1 MAIQYLDEEIEKSN
15 IQYLDDEPKE
25 SNIRYLDDK
34 KEDPQPLAEIS
45 QEPEGLVENAKF
57 IADDVGN
64 QFNNTIANLAGAPVD
79 LIGFTLNKA
88 SNAIFDQD
96 ISPSDRLGGS
106 ESIRKGMEFITGAR
120 VRDEPA
126 KTKAGVVAQVAGEA
140 VGFTVPALKV
150 AQVASKVQATSKAGQ
165 VGVNLAKQFTDEAT
179 KNTGRFLAIES
190 GAVAGQ
196 SGGRILSQE
205 KDLSPGATL
214 AVELL
219 TGITGALAGDKTF
232 GVSKTLINK
241 ARGKTAQEIMESVA
255 RGDIT
260 YKDLEFK
267 PVIDGQKKYGFEP
280 TNLRELEFTPVTPKK
295 TVIEETIGEMQPLE
309 VTVGGKKIPSEAPST
324 SKLETNLN
332 PKKVKSAEETGGF
345 PIQSVVV
352 NGETR
357 YIGSYTEPGLGRRYY
372 FTDKKGFGEFD
383 IDGKDVY
390 KLLKTEKILTTFD
403 TRKELLDALKNKIDE
418 APATPKD
425 TPEATPAPV
434 VKDVPSLISYAKDK
448 GMRLVQLKSGEGGAP
463 ASVSPNEK
471 GDITLMFDVDKM
483 ETMSPEKVNA
493 LIQEEVI
500 HAEHLLEIKGRWDG
514 KGDFRDFANK
524 DAASELESMAPSDV
538 LRYLRE
544 YGNVTNSKVTED
556 NVMEIVSK
564 FPLEERA
571 RIVAETRQLKS
582 SEATPSLLT
591 PPKETP
597 SMPGITRQNFD
608 EARGEIASNLLAT
621 QRTQLAVDAGNLN
634 NYAPGSN
641 KRPNRLFN
649 RINSWL
655 APSKVVGREVM
666 NEIDQAKGIIREAE
680 SVGIR
685 AYNAVNRIKKSNP
698 NDTAAIDENVNAFF
712 LTGELDPSLAPIQT
726 ELSAWRSS
734 TNKLRERLIG
744 GMDDQAFMDLAP
756 EVRES
761 LRTVLKESMDTSGGY
776 LTQPYRLFEDP
787 DYKPTKQQED
797 AAFKEIR
804 SNLVGSGMSVEK
816 AGIAARKRIN
826 ELKGN
831 SAKTKELESKSGLR
845 PSESE
850 NILRQRVNPGQA
862 ERIWLGEI
870 TDPAQRALITSRRLS
885 RLASAKAEDA
895 EIANLLLN
903 SGVASRT
910 AREGQ
915 VELKLKTVSGKTNIY
930 VDPEVAD
937 SIYKLR
943 YGPTINQG
951 IRNPVDAAINAFF
964 TANFVAK
971 FTKVVGNVGS
981 YPVAALGSITSAMAN
996 GVMPNFSGMRSAAAS
1011 FRSLENFV
1019 AGKSPDAKKKFYA
1032 DLDKMDL
1039 YNLRPKSID
1048 AADMEATLQRG
1059 FKILNKKILGKA
1071 VDIGGK
1077 AYSAFDVAMRY
1088 VTWKG
1093 TQTQL
1098 KQAFPDYTPQQ
1109 IEAAAARITNDT
1121 FPNYDKLSEVV
1132 RQGSR
1137 VGFFQPFI
1145 AHFAELS
1152 RVSYN
1157 QGKFA
1162 LQMMKGNFG
1171 KDFGLDPSRADM
1183 TEMRKMGA
1191 KRLAA
1196 LGLVTAGAKVAV
1208 NSKNEESGLNERSV
1222 QAFEESVLPSWMD
1235 GTVAIINP
1243 NKDNPRRGV
1252 FVPPEYILPQI
1263 AMGDAFAAGFQEKPF
1278 EEYAS
1283 ILKGRIFSEGGSL
1296 ALQTIGKI
1304 TSGYDERGNP
1314 IYIDPSLSA
1323 KTEVIA
1329 STIYDDVIKPGTFRT
1344 FERFNDSINGIGDRT
1359 TAQNVQ
1365 SLFGWRVYTYDA
1377 DRSFTGKFSQAS
1389 SMMNTAK
1396 GTYTS
1401 AFNKR
1406 IKGDISQQELDA
1418 TYNKMNTARSN
1429 RLDQARVH
1437 YTNMGAEPLNYSL
1450 DESIAIM
1457 KEGGLSSLDILD
1469 VIGGT
1474 YTDMPKNITDKTRD
1488 RYDEI
1493 PGNLNAKGKAI
1504 LSLPQSDPYRKK
1516 LGLYHKKQLKA
1527 ESQNIDAV
1535 DSLIISLTP
1544 DQTADYLIRIGADKN
1559 SKILNTYLRKDP
1571 ARLEI
1576 IKILDVRS
1584 SN

>member
-1 MAIQYLDEEIEKSN
+1 MAFDPDEYLTETSQGVTFDPDAYLDEKTSDDVSTSFDADAYLQEKEIEQEAPQSV
-15 IQYLDDEPKE
+15 EP
-25 SNIRYLDDK
+25 
-34 KEDPQPLAEIS
+34 IS

-57 IADDVGN
+57 IADDVSN
-64 QFNNTIANLAGAPVD
+64 QLNNTISSIAGAPVD
-79 LIGFTLNKA
+79 LISFGLNKV
-88 SNAIFDQD
+88 SNAIADRDIVPQD
-96 ISPSDRLGGS
+96 SLGGS
-106 ESIRKGMEFITGAR
+106 ESIRKIIGSIPFSGP

-126 KTKAGVVAQVAGEA
+126 KTRAGVAAQVAGEA
-140 VGFTVPALKV
+140 ITFTIPALKV

-165 VGVNLAKQFTDEAT
+165 VGVSLAKQFTEEAS

-196 SGGRILSQE
+196 TGGRILSQE

-267 PVIDGQKKYGFEP
+267 PVIDSQKKYGFEP
-280 TNLRELEFTPVTPKK
+280 INLKELEFTPVTPKK

-309 VTVGGKKIPSEAPST
+309 VTVGGKKIPSEAPAT

-332 PKKVKSAEETGGF
+332 PKKVKSAQETGGF

-390 KLLKTEKILTTFD
+390 ELLKTEKILTTFD
-403 TRKELLDALKNKIDE
+403 NRKELLDALKNKIDE
-418 APATPKD
+418 APATPK
-425 TPEATPAPV
+425 E
-434 VKDVPSLISYAKDK
+434 
-448 GMRLVQLKSGEGGAP
+448 
-463 ASVSPNEK
+463 
-471 GDITLMFDVDKM
+471 TL
-483 ETMSPEKVNA
+483 
-493 LIQEEVI
+493 
-500 HAEHLLEIKGRWDG
+500 
-514 KGDFRDFANK
+514 
-524 DAASELESMAPSDV
+524 
-538 LRYLRE
+538 
-544 YGNVTNSKVTED
+544 
-556 NVMEIVSK
+556 
-564 FPLEERA
+564 
-571 RIVAETRQLKS
+571 
-582 SEATPSLLT
+582 EATPSLLT
-591 PPKETP
+591 SPKETP

-608 EARGEIASNLLAT
+608 EARSEIAENLLAT
-621 QRTQLAVDAGNLN
+621 QRTQLALDAGDLN

-698 NDTAAIDENVNAFF
+698 DNIDAIDENVNAFF

-744 GMDDQAFMDLAP
+744 GMDDQAFMDLSP
-756 EVRES
+756 EIRES
-761 LRTVLKESMDTSGGY
+761 LRTVLEESMDTSGGY

-787 DYKPTKQQED
+787 DYKPTKQQEE

-804 SNLVGSGMSVEK
+804 FNNIKSGMSVED
-816 AGIAARKRIN
+816 AGKAARKKIS
-826 ELKGN
+826 ELKSN
-831 SAKTKELESKSGLR
+831 SAKTKELESRSGLR

-895 EIANLLLN
+895 EIANLLLD

-981 YPVAALGSITSAMAN
+981 YPVAALGSVTSAMAN
-996 GVMPNFSGMRSAAAS
+996 GVMPNFSGMRRAAAS

-1019 AGKSPDAKKKFYA
+1019 AGKSPQAKKEFYA

-1059 FKILNKKILGKA
+1059 FKILNKKILGQA

-1098 KQAFPDYTPQQ
+1098 KKAFPDYTPQQ
-1109 IEAAAARITNDT
+1109 IEAAAARMTNDT

-1137 VGFFQPFI
+1137 IGFFQPFI

-1152 RVSYN
+1152 RISYN

-1171 KDFGLDPSRADM
+1171 KDFGLDPSRANM

-1208 NSKNEESGLNERSV
+1208 NRKNEESGLSERSV
-1222 QAFEESVLPSWMD
+1222 QAYEESVLPSWMD

-1243 NKDNPRRGV
+1243 DKDNPRRGV

-1296 ALQTIGKI
+1296 ALQTTTKLA
-1304 TSGYDERGNP
+1304 SGYDERGKP
-1314 IYIDPSLSA
+1314 IFIDPSLSA
-1323 KTEVIA
+1323 RTKVIA
-1329 STIYDDVIKPGTFRT
+1329 STIYDDVLKPGTFRT

-1377 DRSFTGKFSQAS
+1377 DRSFRGKFSQAS

-1396 GTYTS
+1396 GQYTS
-1401 AFNKR
+1401 ALRKK
-1406 IKGDISQQELDA
+1406 IAGDISQQELDA
-1418 TYNKMNTARSN
+1418 TYNEMNTARSN

-1437 YTNMGAEPLNYSL
+1437 YKNMGVEPLNYSL
-1450 DESIAIM
+1450 DEKIGLM

-1469 VIGGT
+1469 VIGET
-1474 YTDMPKNITDKTRD
+1474 YTDMPKNITDKTKD

-1493 PGNLNAKGKAI
+1493 QGDLGAKGKAI
-1504 LSLPQSDPYRKK
+1504 LSLPKSDPYRQK
-1516 LGLYHKKQLKA
+1516 LGLYHRKQMKA
-1527 ESQNIDAV
+1527 MSQNIDSV

-1544 DQTADYLIRIGADKN
+1544 GQTADYLIRIGADKN
-1559 SKILNTYLRKDP
+1559 SKILNTYLEKDP

>member
-1 MAIQYLDEEIEKSN
+1 MAFDPDEYLTEKGQGVTFDPDAYLNEKTSDDVSTSFDADAYLQEKEIE
-15 IQYLDDEPKE
+15 QE
-25 SNIRYLDDK
+25 S
-34 KEDPQPLAEIS
+34 PQPIAEIP
-45 QEPEGLVENAKF
+45 QEPEGFVENTKF

-79 LIGFTLNKA
+79 LISFTLNKA

-96 ISPSDRLGGS
+96 IVASDSFGGS
-106 ESIRKGMEFITGAR
+106 ESIRRGMGSLPFAVP
-120 VRDEPA
+120 VRNEPA

-150 AQVASKVQATSKAGQ
+150 AQVASKAQATSKAGQ
-165 VGVNLAKQFTDEAT
+165 IGVNLAKQFTDEAT

-232 GVSKTLINK
+232 GVSRTLINK
-241 ARGKTAQEIMESVA
+241 TRGKTAQEIMESVA
-255 RGDIT
+255 KGDVT
-260 YKDLEFK
+260 YKDLTFTPKERPLFQRDGTFNIDESL
-267 PVIDGQKKYGFEP
+267 PVSQSETGGTVPI
-280 TNLRELEFTPVTPKK
+280 NLKELEFTPAPKETP
-295 TVIEETIGEMQPLE
+295 
-309 VTVGGKKIPSEAPST
+309 
-324 SKLETNLN
+324 
-332 PKKVKSAEETGGF
+332 
-345 PIQSVVV
+345 
-352 NGETR
+352 
-357 YIGSYTEPGLGRRYY
+357 
-372 FTDKKGFGEFD
+372 
-383 IDGKDVY
+383 
-390 KLLKTEKILTTFD
+390 
-403 TRKELLDALKNKIDE
+403 
-418 APATPKD
+418 
-425 TPEATPAPV
+425 
-434 VKDVPSLISYAKDK
+434 
-448 GMRLVQLKSGEGGAP
+448 
-463 ASVSPNEK
+463 
-471 GDITLMFDVDKM
+471 
-483 ETMSPEKVNA
+483 
-493 LIQEEVI
+493 
-500 HAEHLLEIKGRWDG
+500 
-514 KGDFRDFANK
+514 
-524 DAASELESMAPSDV
+524 
-538 LRYLRE
+538 
-544 YGNVTNSKVTED
+544 
-556 NVMEIVSK
+556 
-564 FPLEERA
+564 
-571 RIVAETRQLKS
+571 
-582 SEATPSLLT
+582 LT

-597 SMPGITRQNFD
+597 LMPGITRQNFD
-608 EARGEIASNLLAT
+608 EARGEIAENLLAT
-621 QRTQLAVDAGNLN
+621 QRTQLAVDAGDLN

-698 NDTAAIDENVNAFF
+698 NDTAAIDENVGSF
-712 LTGELDPSLAPIQT
+712 LLGGELDPSLAPIQT

-761 LRTVLKESMDTSGGY
+761 LRTVLEESMDTSGGY

-895 EIANLLLN
+895 EIANLLLD

-1019 AGKSPDAKKKFYA
+1019 AGKSPQAKKDFYA

-1098 KQAFPDYTPQQ
+1098 RKAFPDYTPQQ

-1162 LQMMKGNFG
+1162 LQMIRGNFG

-1183 TEMRKMGA
+1183 TEIRKMGA

-1208 NSKNEESGLNERSV
+1208 NIKNEESGLNERSV
-1222 QAFEESVLPSWMD
+1222 QAFEESVLPFWMD

-1243 NKDNPRRGV
+1243 DKDNPRRGV

-1263 AMGDAFAAGFQEKPF
+1263 AMGDAFSAGFQEKPF

-1296 ALQTIGKI
+1296 ALQTATKLA
-1304 TSGYDERGNP
+1304 SGYDERGQP
-1314 IYIDPSLSA
+1314 IFIDPSLSA
-1323 KTEVIA
+1323 RTEVIA

-1344 FERFNDSINGIGDRT
+1344 FERFNDSIEGIGDRT

-1377 DRSFTGKFSQAS
+1377 DRSFTGKFSQTS

-1396 GTYTS
+1396 GQYTS
-1401 AFNKR
+1401 ALNKR

-1418 TYNKMNTARSN
+1418 TYSEMNTARSN

-1437 YTNMGAEPLNYSL
+1437 YKNMGVEPLNYSL
-1450 DESIAIM
+1450 DEKIAIM

-1474 YTDMPKNITDKTRD
+1474 YTDMPRNITDKTKD

-1516 LGLYHKKQLKA
+1516 LGLYHKKQLKS
-1527 ESQNIDAV
+1527 ESQNIDSV

-1544 DQTADYLIRIGADKN
+1544 DQTADYLMRIGADKN
-1559 SKILNTYLRKDP
+1559 PKILETYLNKDP

-1576 IKILDVRS
+1576 IEILKVRS

>member
-1 MAIQYLDEEIEKSN
+1 M
-15 IQYLDDEPKE
+15 
-25 SNIRYLDDK
+25 
-34 KEDPQPLAEIS
+34 
-45 QEPEGLVENAKF
+45 
-57 IADDVGN
+57 
-64 QFNNTIANLAGAPVD
+64 
-79 LIGFTLNKA
+79 
-88 SNAIFDQD
+88 
-96 ISPSDRLGGS
+96 
-106 ESIRKGMEFITGAR
+106 
-120 VRDEPA
+120 
-126 KTKAGVVAQVAGEA
+126 
-140 VGFTVPALKV
+140 
-150 AQVASKVQATSKAGQ
+150 
-165 VGVNLAKQFTDEAT
+165 
-179 KNTGRFLAIES
+179 
-190 GAVAGQ
+190 
-196 SGGRILSQE
+196 
-205 KDLSPGATL
+205 SPGATL

-255 RGDIT
+255 KGDIT

-309 VTVGGKKIPSEAPST
+309 VTVGGKKISSEDPST

-372 FTDKKGFGEFD
+372 FTDEKGFGEFD

-403 TRKELLDALKNKIDE
+403 TQKELLDALKNKIDE
-418 APATPKD
+418 APATPKE
-425 TPEATPAPV
+425 TPGAPEFTIAIDNNPKYDGPNGIYSKVMGYKVRAKDGKDYYIETGSSEQPSGNKFVVHEGSDMHGEWIGSYPTKKKAVEMLQSKKAETPATP
-434 VKDVPSLISYAKDK
+434 K
-448 GMRLVQLKSGEGGAP
+448 
-463 ASVSPNEK
+463 
-471 GDITLMFDVDKM
+471 
-483 ETMSPEKVNA
+483 ETP
-493 LIQEEVI
+493 
-500 HAEHLLEIKGRWDG
+500 G
-514 KGDFRDFANK
+514 
-524 DAASELESMAPSDV
+524 
-538 LRYLRE
+538 
-544 YGNVTNSKVTED
+544 
-556 NVMEIVSK
+556 
-564 FPLEERA
+564 
-571 RIVAETRQLKS
+571 
-582 SEATPSLLT
+582 ATPSLLT

-597 SMPGITRQNFD
+597 LMPGITRQNFD
-608 EARGEIASNLLAT
+608 EARGEIAENLLAT
-621 QRTQLAVDAGNLN
+621 QRTQLAVDAGDLN

-734 TNKLRERLIG
+734 TNKLRERLIA
-744 GMDDQAFMDLAP
+744 GMEDQTFMDLSP
-756 EVRES
+756 EMRKG
-761 LRTVLKESMDTSGGY
+761 LRNALEGSMDDKGGY
-776 LTQPYRLFEDP
+776 LTTPYRLFEDP
-787 DYKPTKQQED
+787 NFTPDPKLKKAALTEIKLKLIDEGYSSEVAAKKAQEKLD
-797 AAFKEIR
+797 D
-804 SNLVGSGMSVEK
+804 
-816 AGIAARKRIN
+816 
-826 ELKGN
+826 LKGN
-831 SAKTKELESKSGLR
+831 SAKTRELESSGGFR
-845 PSESE
+845 PVASES
-850 NILRQRVNPGQA
+850 ILRQQTFPGPA
-862 ERIWLGEI
+862 ERAWLGEI
-870 TDPAQRALITSRRLS
+870 TEAGQRALLTSKKLS

-895 EIANLLLN
+895 EIVNILLD

-910 AREGQ
+910 LKEGQ

-943 YGPTINQG
+943 YGQMINRG
-951 IRNPVDAAINAFF
+951 IRNPMGKVLDAFF
-964 TANFVAK
+964 TTNFLAK
-971 FTKVVGNVGS
+971 FSKVILNVGS
-981 YPVAALGSITSAMAN
+981 YPVAALGSLTSAMSN
-996 GVMPNFSGMRSAAAS
+996 GIMPNFSGMRRAAAS

-1019 AGKSPDAKKKFYA
+1019 AGKSPQAKKEFYA

-1039 YNLRPKSID
+1039 YNLRPKSVD
-1048 AADMEATLQRG
+1048 AADMEATLKKG
-1059 FKILNKKILGKA
+1059 FEILNKNILGKA
-1071 VDIGGK
+1071 IDIGGK

-1088 VTWKG
+1088 VTWKA
-1093 TQTQL
+1093 TQKEL
-1098 KQAFPDYTPQQ
+1098 GKMFPNYTKEQ
-1109 IEAAAARITNDT
+1109 IEAAAARMTNET
-1121 FPNYDKLSEVV
+1121 FPNYDKLSDIV
-1132 RQGSR
+1132 REGAKYI
-1137 VGFFQPFI
+1137 FQPFI

-1162 LQMMKGNFG
+1162 LQMIRGNFG
-1171 KDFGLDPSRADM
+1171 RDFGLDPSGANKM
-1183 TEMRKMGA
+1183 SMRMLGA

-1196 LGLVTAGAKVAV
+1196 LGLVTAGAKTLVK
-1208 NSKNEESGLNERSV
+1208 SKNEESGLDDKSV
-1222 QAFEESVLPSWMD
+1222 QEFKESILPPWMEA
-1235 GTVAIINP
+1235 TTAIITP
-1243 NKDNPRRGV
+1243 NKDNPRKG
-1252 FVPPEYILPQI
+1252 FYVPPEYIIPQLG
-1263 AMGDAFAAGFQEKPF
+1263 MTDAFSAAINGQPF
-1278 EEYAS
+1278 EDYQA
-1283 ILKGRIFSEGGSL
+1283 ILKSRIFSQEGSL
-1296 ALQTIGKI
+1296 ALQAVTKIFTGK
-1304 TSGYDERGNP
+1304 DQRGRE
-1314 IYIDPSLSA
+1314 IYIDPSFSA
-1323 KTEVIA
+1323 QAKVIGE
-1329 STIYDDVIKPGTFRT
+1329 SLFDDIVKPGTFRT
-1344 FERFNDSINGIGDRT
+1344 VERFNDAINGIGDRT
-1359 TAQNVQ
+1359 VAQEVQ
-1365 SLFGWRVYTYDA
+1365 SLFGYRVYTYDT
-1377 DRSFTGKFSQAS
+1377 DRAFRSKFREQS
-1389 SMMNTAK
+1389 SLMKDAK
-1396 GTYTS
+1396 STYTS
-1401 AFNKR
+1401 AFRDRVN
-1406 IKGDISQQELDA
+1406 GSISQQDLDVV
-1418 TYNKMNTARSN
+1418 YNEMNTARRN
-1429 RLDQARVH
+1429 RLDLVRGH
-1437 YTNMGAEPLNYSL
+1437 YGNMGMELLKYTL
-1450 DESIAIM
+1450 DEKIAIM

-1493 PGNLNAKGKAI
+1493 PGNLKAKGKAI
-1504 LSLPQSDPYRKK
+1504 LNLPQSDPYRKK

-1527 ESQNIDAV
+1527 KSQNIDAV

>member
-1 MAIQYLDEEIEKSN
+1 MAFDPDEYLTEKGQGVTFDPDAYLDEKTSDDVSISFNADAYLQEKEIEQEAPQSV
-15 IQYLDDEPKE
+15 EP
-25 SNIRYLDDK
+25 
-34 KEDPQPLAEIS
+34 IS
-45 QEPEGLVENAKF
+45 QEPEGFVENAKF
-57 IADDVGN
+57 IADDFSN
-64 QFNNTIANLAGAPVD
+64 QLNNTIASIAGAPVD
-79 LIGFTLNKA
+79 LISFGLNKV
-88 SNAIFDQD
+88 SNAIADRDIVPQD
-96 ISPSDRLGGS
+96 SLGGS
-106 ESIRKGMEFITGAR
+106 ESMRKILQVVSLGEP
-120 VRDEPA
+120 VRNEPA
-126 KTKAGVVAQVAGEA
+126 KTKAGVAAQVTGEA
-140 VGFTVPALKV
+140 VTFTIPLLKV

-165 VGVNLAKQFTDEAT
+165 VGVSLAKQFTEEAS

-196 SGGRILSQE
+196 TGGRILSQE

-255 RGDIT
+255 KGDIT
-260 YKDLEFK
+260 YKDLTFTPKERPLFQK
-267 PVIDGQKKYGFEP
+267 DGTFNINESLPVSQSETGGTVPI
-280 TNLRELEFTPVTPKK
+280 NLKELEFTPAPKETP
-295 TVIEETIGEMQPLE
+295 
-309 VTVGGKKIPSEAPST
+309 
-324 SKLETNLN
+324 
-332 PKKVKSAEETGGF
+332 
-345 PIQSVVV
+345 
-352 NGETR
+352 
-357 YIGSYTEPGLGRRYY
+357 
-372 FTDKKGFGEFD
+372 
-383 IDGKDVY
+383 
-390 KLLKTEKILTTFD
+390 
-403 TRKELLDALKNKIDE
+403 
-418 APATPKD
+418 
-425 TPEATPAPV
+425 
-434 VKDVPSLISYAKDK
+434 
-448 GMRLVQLKSGEGGAP
+448 
-463 ASVSPNEK
+463 
-471 GDITLMFDVDKM
+471 
-483 ETMSPEKVNA
+483 
-493 LIQEEVI
+493 
-500 HAEHLLEIKGRWDG
+500 
-514 KGDFRDFANK
+514 
-524 DAASELESMAPSDV
+524 
-538 LRYLRE
+538 
-544 YGNVTNSKVTED
+544 
-556 NVMEIVSK
+556 
-564 FPLEERA
+564 
-571 RIVAETRQLKS
+571 
-582 SEATPSLLT
+582 LT

-597 SMPGITRQNFD
+597 LMPGITRQNFD
-608 EARGEIASNLLAT
+608 EARSEIAENLLAT
-621 QRTQLAVDAGNLN
+621 QRTQLALDAGDLN

-712 LTGELDPSLAPIQT
+712 LTGELDPSLAPIKT

-761 LRTVLKESMDTSGGY
+761 LRTVLEESMDTSGGY

-787 DYKPTKQQED
+787 DYKPTRQQED

-895 EIANLLLN
+895 EIANLLLD

-951 IRNPVDAAINAFF
+951 IRSPVDAAINAFF

-1019 AGKSPDAKKKFYA
+1019 AGKSPQARKEFYA

-1098 KQAFPDYTPQQ
+1098 KKAFPDYTPQQ

-1137 VGFFQPFI
+1137 IGFFQPFI

-1152 RVSYN
+1152 RISYN

-1208 NSKNEESGLNERSV
+1208 NRKNEESGLSERSV
-1222 QAFEESVLPSWMD
+1222 QAYEESVLPSWMD

-1243 NKDNPRRGV
+1243 DKDNPRRGV

-1296 ALQTIGKI
+1296 ALQTTTKLA
-1304 TSGYDERGNP
+1304 SGYDERGKP
-1314 IYIDPSLSA
+1314 IFIDPSLSA
-1323 KTEVIA
+1323 RTKVIA
-1329 STIYDDVIKPGTFRT
+1329 STIYDDVLKPGTFRT

-1377 DRSFTGKFSQAS
+1377 DRSFRGKFSQAS

-1396 GTYTS
+1396 GQYTS
-1401 AFNKR
+1401 ALRKK
-1406 IKGDISQQELDA
+1406 IAGDISQQELDA
-1418 TYNKMNTARSN
+1418 TYNEMNTARSN

-1437 YTNMGAEPLNYSL
+1437 YKNMGVEPLNYSL
-1450 DESIAIM
+1450 DEKIGLM

-1469 VIGGT
+1469 VIGET
-1474 YTDMPKNITDKTRD
+1474 YTDMPRNITDKTKD

-1493 PGNLNAKGKAI
+1493 QGDLGAKGKAI
-1504 LSLPQSDPYRKK
+1504 LSLPKSDPYRQK
-1516 LGLYHKKQLKA
+1516 LGLYHRKQMKA
-1527 ESQNIDAV
+1527 MSQNIDSV

-1544 DQTADYLIRIGADKN
+1544 GQTADYLIRIGADKN
-1559 SKILNTYLRKDP
+1559 SKILNTYLKKDP

>member
-1 MAIQYLDEEIEKSN
+1 MAIDLSVLDEPESSIDLSV
-15 IQYLDDEPKE
+15 LDDPQ
-25 SNIRYLDDK
+25 SSVGVSVLDK
-34 KEDPQPLAEIS
+34 KPKIDLSVLEQIP
-45 QEPEGLVENAKF
+45 QEPEGFVENAKF

-64 QFNNTIANLAGAPVD
+64 QFNNTIANFAGAPVD
-79 LIGFTLNKA
+79 LISFTLNKA

-96 ISPSDRLGGS
+96 IVPQDSLGGS
-106 ESIRKGMEFITGAR
+106 ESIRRGMGLIPFAAP

-150 AQVASKVQATSKAGQ
+150 AQVASKAQATSKAGQ
-165 VGVNLAKQFTDEAT
+165 IGVNLAKQFTDEAS

-219 TGITGALAGDKTF
+219 TGVTGALAGDKTF

-255 RGDIT
+255 KGEIT

-309 VTVGGKKIPSEAPST
+309 VTVGGKKIPSEALET

-372 FTDKKGFGEFD
+372 FTDEKGFGEFD

-425 TPEATPAPV
+425 AP
-434 VKDVPSLISYAKDK
+434 
-448 GMRLVQLKSGEGGAP
+448 
-463 ASVSPNEK
+463 
-471 GDITLMFDVDKM
+471 
-483 ETMSPEKVNA
+483 
-493 LIQEEVI
+493 
-500 HAEHLLEIKGRWDG
+500 
-514 KGDFRDFANK
+514 
-524 DAASELESMAPSDV
+524 
-538 LRYLRE
+538 
-544 YGNVTNSKVTED
+544 
-556 NVMEIVSK
+556 
-564 FPLEERA
+564 
-571 RIVAETRQLKS
+571 
-582 SEATPSLLT
+582 EATPSLLT
-591 PPKETP
+591 PPRETP

-608 EARGEIASNLLAT
+608 EARSEIAENLLAT

-685 AYNAVNRIKKSNP
+685 TYNAVNRIKKSNP

-761 LRTVLKESMDTSGGY
+761 LRTVLEESMDTSGGY

-797 AAFKEIR
+797 AAFKEMR
-804 SNLVGSGMSVEK
+804 SNLVRSGMSVEK

-885 RLASAKAEDA
+885 RIASAKAEDA
-895 EIANLLLN
+895 EIANLLLD

-1019 AGKSPDAKKKFYA
+1019 AGKSPQAKKEFYA

-1098 KQAFPDYTPQQ
+1098 KKVFPDYTPQQ

-1137 VGFFQPFI
+1137 VSFFQPFI

-1152 RVSYN
+1152 RISYN

-1162 LQMMKGNFG
+1162 LQMMRGNFG

-1191 KRLAA
+1191 KRLTA

-1222 QAFEESVLPSWMD
+1222 QAFEESVLPFWMD

-1243 NKDNPRRGV
+1243 DKDNPRRGV

-1263 AMGDAFAAGFQEKPF
+1263 AIGDAFAAGFQEKPF

-1296 ALQTIGKI
+1296 ALQTATKLA
-1304 TSGYDERGNP
+1304 SGYDERGKP
-1314 IYIDPSLSA
+1314 IFIDPSLSA
-1323 KTEVIA
+1323 RTEVIA

-1396 GTYTS
+1396 GQYTS

-1418 TYNKMNTARSN
+1418 TYNEMNTARSN

-1437 YTNMGAEPLNYSL
+1437 YKNMGVEPLNYSL

-1474 YTDMPKNITDKTRD
+1474 YTDMPKNITDKTKD

-1493 PGNLNAKGKAI
+1493 PGDLKAKGRTI
-1504 LSLPQSDPYRKK
+1504 LRLPKSDPYRKK

-1527 ESQNIDAV
+1527 ESQNIDSV

-1559 SKILNTYLRKDP
+1559 SKILDTYLRKDP

-1576 IKILDVRS
+1576 RDILKVRS

>member
-1 MAIQYLDEEIEKSN
+1 MAFDPDEYLTEEGQGVTFDPDAYLDEKTLDDASTSFDADAYLQEKEIE
-15 IQYLDDEPKE
+15 QE
-25 SNIRYLDDK
+25 S
-34 KEDPQPLAEIS
+34 PQPIARIP
-45 QEPEGLVENAKF
+45 QEPEGFVENAKF

-79 LIGFTLNKA
+79 LISFTLNKA

-96 ISPSDRLGGS
+96 IVPQDSLGGS
-106 ESIRKGMEFITGAR
+106 ESIRRGMGLIPFAAP

-126 KTKAGVVAQVAGEA
+126 KTKAGVAAQVAGEA

-150 AQVASKVQATSKAGQ
+150 AQVASKAQATSKAGQ
-165 VGVNLAKQFTDEAT
+165 IGVNLAKQFTDEAS

-190 GAVAGQ
+190 GAVLGQ

-255 RGDIT
+255 KGDIT
-260 YKDLEFK
+260 YKDLTFTPKERPLFQK
-267 PVIDGQKKYGFEP
+267 DGTFNIDESIPISQSETGGTVP
-280 TNLRELEFTPVTPKK
+280 INLKELEFTP
-295 TVIEETIGEMQPLE
+295 
-309 VTVGGKKIPSEAPST
+309 A
-324 SKLETNLN
+324 
-332 PKKVKSAEETGGF
+332 
-345 PIQSVVV
+345 
-352 NGETR
+352 
-357 YIGSYTEPGLGRRYY
+357 
-372 FTDKKGFGEFD
+372 
-383 IDGKDVY
+383 
-390 KLLKTEKILTTFD
+390 
-403 TRKELLDALKNKIDE
+403 
-418 APATPKD
+418 
-425 TPEATPAPV
+425 
-434 VKDVPSLISYAKDK
+434 
-448 GMRLVQLKSGEGGAP
+448 
-463 ASVSPNEK
+463 
-471 GDITLMFDVDKM
+471 
-483 ETMSPEKVNA
+483 
-493 LIQEEVI
+493 
-500 HAEHLLEIKGRWDG
+500 
-514 KGDFRDFANK
+514 
-524 DAASELESMAPSDV
+524 
-538 LRYLRE
+538 
-544 YGNVTNSKVTED
+544 
-556 NVMEIVSK
+556 
-564 FPLEERA
+564 
-571 RIVAETRQLKS
+571 
-582 SEATPSLLT
+582 
-591 PPKETP
+591 PKETP
-597 SMPGITRQNFD
+597 LTPPVETPSMQGILRENFD
-608 EARGEIASNLLAT
+608 EARSEIASNLLAT
-621 QRTQLAVDAGNLN
+621 QRTQLAVDAGDLN

-761 LRTVLKESMDTSGGY
+761 LRTVLEESMDTSGGY

-787 DYKPTKQQED
+787 DYKPTKQQEE

-804 SNLVGSGMSVEK
+804 FNNIKSGMSVED
-816 AGIAARKRIN
+816 AGKAARKKIS
-826 ELKGN
+826 ELKSN

-895 EIANLLLN
+895 EIANLLLD

-915 VELKLKTVSGKTNIY
+915 VELKLKTVSGETNIY

-1019 AGKSPDAKKKFYA
+1019 AGKSPQAKKEFYA

-1059 FKILNKKILGKA
+1059 FKILNKKILGQA

-1098 KQAFPDYTPQQ
+1098 KKAFPDYTPQQ
-1109 IEAAAARITNDT
+1109 IEAAAARMTNDT

-1437 YTNMGAEPLNYSL
+1437 YKNMGVEPLNYSL

-1584 SN
+1584 NN

>member
-1 MAIQYLDEEIEKSN
+1 MAFDPDEYLTEKGQGVTFDPDAYLDEKTSDDVSISFDADAYLQEKEIEQEAPQSV
-15 IQYLDDEPKE
+15 EP
-25 SNIRYLDDK
+25 
-34 KEDPQPLAEIS
+34 IS
-45 QEPEGLVENAKF
+45 QEPEGFVENAKF
-57 IADDVGN
+57 IADDFNN

-79 LIGFTLNKA
+79 LISFTLNKA

-96 ISPSDRLGGS
+96 IVASDSFGGS
-106 ESIRKGMEFITGAR
+106 ESIRRGMGSLPFAGP
-120 VRDEPA
+120 VRNEPA
-126 KTKAGVVAQVAGEA
+126 KTKAGVVAQVTGEA
-140 VGFTVPALKV
+140 VGFTVPLLKV
-150 AQVASKVQATSKAGQ
+150 AQVTSKVQATSKAGQ
-165 VGVNLAKQFTDEAT
+165 IGVNLAKQFTDEAT
-179 KNTGRFLAIES
+179 RNTGRFLAIES
-190 GAVAGQ
+190 GAVVGQ

-232 GVSKTLINK
+232 GVSRALINK
-241 ARGKTAQEIMESVA
+241 TRGKTAQEIMESVA
-255 RGDIT
+255 KGDIT
-260 YKDLEFK
+260 YKDLTFTPKEK
-267 PVIDGQKKYGFEP
+267 PLFQRDGTFNIDESLPVSQSETGGTVP
-280 TNLRELEFTPVTPKK
+280 INLKELEFTPAPKETP
-295 TVIEETIGEMQPLE
+295 
-309 VTVGGKKIPSEAPST
+309 
-324 SKLETNLN
+324 
-332 PKKVKSAEETGGF
+332 
-345 PIQSVVV
+345 
-352 NGETR
+352 
-357 YIGSYTEPGLGRRYY
+357 
-372 FTDKKGFGEFD
+372 
-383 IDGKDVY
+383 
-390 KLLKTEKILTTFD
+390 
-403 TRKELLDALKNKIDE
+403 
-418 APATPKD
+418 
-425 TPEATPAPV
+425 
-434 VKDVPSLISYAKDK
+434 
-448 GMRLVQLKSGEGGAP
+448 
-463 ASVSPNEK
+463 
-471 GDITLMFDVDKM
+471 
-483 ETMSPEKVNA
+483 
-493 LIQEEVI
+493 
-500 HAEHLLEIKGRWDG
+500 
-514 KGDFRDFANK
+514 
-524 DAASELESMAPSDV
+524 
-538 LRYLRE
+538 
-544 YGNVTNSKVTED
+544 
-556 NVMEIVSK
+556 
-564 FPLEERA
+564 
-571 RIVAETRQLKS
+571 
-582 SEATPSLLT
+582 LT

-597 SMPGITRQNFD
+597 LMPGITRQNFD

-621 QRTQLAVDAGNLN
+621 QRTQLSVDAGDLN

-698 NDTAAIDENVNAFF
+698 DNIDAIDENVNAFF

-744 GMDDQAFMDLAP
+744 GMDDQAFMDLSP
-756 EVRES
+756 EIRES
-761 LRTVLKESMDTSGGY
+761 LRTVLEESMDTSGGY

-787 DYKPTKQQED
+787 DYKPTKQQEE

-804 SNLVGSGMSVEK
+804 FNNIKSGMSVED
-816 AGIAARKRIN
+816 AGKAARKKIS
-826 ELKGN
+826 ELKSN

-895 EIANLLLN
+895 EIANLLLD

-1019 AGKSPDAKKKFYA
+1019 AGKSPQAKKDFYA

-1098 KQAFPDYTPQQ
+1098 RKAFPDYTPQQ

-1162 LQMMKGNFG
+1162 LQMIRGNFG

-1183 TEMRKMGA
+1183 TEIRKMGA

-1208 NSKNEESGLNERSV
+1208 KIKNEENGLNERSV
-1222 QAFEESVLPSWMD
+1222 QAFEESVLPFWMD

-1243 NKDNPRRGV
+1243 DKDNPRRGV

-1263 AMGDAFAAGFQEKPF
+1263 AMGDAFSAGFQEKPF

-1296 ALQTIGKI
+1296 ALQTATKLA
-1304 TSGYDERGNP
+1304 SGYDERGKP
-1314 IYIDPSLSA
+1314 IFIDPSLSA
-1323 KTEVIA
+1323 KAEVIA

-1344 FERFNDSINGIGDRT
+1344 FERFNDSIKGIGDRT

-1377 DRSFTGKFSQAS
+1377 DRSFTGKFSQTS

-1396 GTYTS
+1396 GQYTS
-1401 AFNKR
+1401 ALNKR

-1418 TYNKMNTARSN
+1418 TYSEMNTARSN

-1437 YTNMGAEPLNYSL
+1437 YKNMGVEPLNYSL

-1457 KEGGLSSLDILD
+1457 KEGSLSSLDILD

-1474 YTDMPKNITDKTRD
+1474 YTDMPRNITDKTKD

-1535 DSLIISLTP
+1535 DSLMISLTTE
-1544 DQTADYLIRIGADKN
+1544 QTADRLIRMGVDKFP
-1559 SKILNTYLRKDP
+1559 KILKTYLEKDP

>member
-1 MAIQYLDEEIEKSN
+1 MAIQYLDEEIKKSN

-34 KEDPQPLAEIS
+34 KEDPQPLAEIP

-57 IADDVGN
+57 IADDVSN
-64 QFNNTIANLAGAPVD
+64 QLNNTISSIAGAPVD
-79 LIGFTLNKA
+79 LISFGLNKV
-88 SNAIFDQD
+88 SNAIADRDIVPQD
-96 ISPSDRLGGS
+96 SLGGS
-106 ESIRKGMEFITGAR
+106 ESIRKIIGSLPFSGP

-126 KTKAGVVAQVAGEA
+126 KTKAGVAAQVAGEA
-140 VGFTVPALKV
+140 ITFTIPALKV

-165 VGVNLAKQFTDEAT
+165 VGVSLAKQFTEEAS

-190 GAVAGQ
+190 GAVLGQ

-255 RGDIT
+255 KGDIT

-295 TVIEETIGEMQPLE
+295 TVIEETVGEMQPLE

-372 FTDKKGFGEFD
+372 FTDEKGFGEFD

-425 TPEATPAPV
+425 TPEATP
-434 VKDVPSLISYAKDK
+434 
-448 GMRLVQLKSGEGGAP
+448 
-463 ASVSPNEK
+463 
-471 GDITLMFDVDKM
+471 
-483 ETMSPEKVNA
+483 
-493 LIQEEVI
+493 
-500 HAEHLLEIKGRWDG
+500 
-514 KGDFRDFANK
+514 
-524 DAASELESMAPSDV
+524 
-538 LRYLRE
+538 
-544 YGNVTNSKVTED
+544 
-556 NVMEIVSK
+556 
-564 FPLEERA
+564 
-571 RIVAETRQLKS
+571 
-582 SEATPSLLT
+582 SLLT

-597 SMPGITRQNFD
+597 LMPGITRQNFD
-608 EARGEIASNLLAT
+608 EARGEIAENLLAT
-621 QRTQLAVDAGNLN
+621 QRTQLAVDAGDLN

-734 TNKLRERLIG
+734 TNKLRERLIA
-744 GMDDQAFMDLAP
+744 GMEDQTFMDLSP
-756 EVRES
+756 EMRKG
-761 LRTVLKESMDTSGGY
+761 LRNALEGSMDDKGGY
-776 LTQPYRLFEDP
+776 LTTPYRLFEDP
-787 DYKPTKQQED
+787 NFTPDPKLKKAALTEIKLKLIDEGYSSEVAAKKAQEKLD
-797 AAFKEIR
+797 
-804 SNLVGSGMSVEK
+804 
-816 AGIAARKRIN
+816 

-831 SAKTKELESKSGLR
+831 SAKTRELESSGGVR
-845 PSESE
+845 PVASES
-850 NILRQRVNPGQA
+850 ILRQQTFPGPA
-862 ERIWLGEI
+862 ERAWLGEI
-870 TDPAQRALITSRRLS
+870 TEAGQRALLTSKKLS

-895 EIANLLLN
+895 EIVNILLD

-910 AREGQ
+910 LKEGQ

-943 YGPTINQG
+943 YGQMINRG
-951 IRNPVDAAINAFF
+951 IRNPMGKVLDAFF
-964 TANFVAK
+964 TTNFLAK
-971 FTKVVGNVGS
+971 FSKVILNVGS
-981 YPVAALGSITSAMAN
+981 YPVAALGSLTSAMSN
-996 GVMPNFSGMRSAAAS
+996 GIMPNFSGMRRAAAS
-1011 FRSLENFV
+1011 FRSLENLV
-1019 AGKSPDAKKKFYA
+1019 AGKSKKEFYA

-1039 YNLRPKSID
+1039 YNLRPKSVD
-1048 AADMEATLQRG
+1048 AADMEATLKKG
-1059 FKILNKKILGKA
+1059 FEILNKNILGKA
-1071 VDIGGK
+1071 IDIGGK

-1088 VTWKG
+1088 VTWKA
-1093 TQTQL
+1093 TQKEL
-1098 KQAFPDYTPQQ
+1098 GKMFPNYTTKQ
-1109 IEAAAARITNDT
+1109 IEAAAARMTNDT
-1121 FPNYDKLSEVV
+1121 FPNYDKLSDVV
-1132 RQGSR
+1132 REGAKYI
-1137 VGFFQPFI
+1137 FQPFI

-1162 LQMMKGNFG
+1162 LQMIRGNFG
-1171 KDFGLDPSRADM
+1171 RDFGLDPSGANKM
-1183 TEMRKMGA
+1183 SMRMLGA

-1196 LGLVTAGAKVAV
+1196 LAIVTAGAKTLVK
-1208 NSKNEESGLNERSV
+1208 SKNEDNGLDDKSV
-1222 QAFEESVLPSWMD
+1222 QEFKESILPPWMEA
-1235 GTVAIINP
+1235 TTAIITP
-1243 NKDNPRRGV
+1243 NKDNPRKG
-1252 FVPPEYILPQI
+1252 FYVPPEYIIPQLG
-1263 AMGDAFAAGFQEKPF
+1263 MTDAFSAAINGQPF
-1278 EEYAS
+1278 EDYQA
-1283 ILKGRIFSEGGSL
+1283 ILKNRIFSQEGSL
-1296 ALQTIGKI
+1296 ALQAVTKIFTGK
-1304 TSGYDERGNP
+1304 DQRGRE
-1314 IYIDPSLSA
+1314 IYIDPSFSA
-1323 KTEVIA
+1323 QAKVIGE
-1329 STIYDDVIKPGTFRT
+1329 SLFDDIVKPGTFRT
-1344 FERFNDSINGIGDRT
+1344 VERFNDAINGIGDRT
-1359 TAQNVQ
+1359 VAQEVQ
-1365 SLFGWRVYTYDA
+1365 SLFGYRVYTYDT
-1377 DRSFTGKFSQAS
+1377 DRAFRSKFREQS
-1389 SMMNTAK
+1389 SLMKDAK
-1396 GTYTS
+1396 STYTS
-1401 AFNKR
+1401 AFRDRVN
-1406 IKGDISQQELDA
+1406 GSISQQDLDVV
-1418 TYNKMNTARSN
+1418 YNEMNTARRN
-1429 RLDQARVH
+1429 RLDLVRGH
-1437 YTNMGAEPLNYSL
+1437 YGNMGMELLKYTL
-1450 DESIAIM
+1450 DEKIAIM

-1488 RYDEI
+1488 RYNEI

-1576 IKILDVRS
+1576 IKILNVRS